1 MDMSLEVLEKF
12 AQENGNEELL
22 NAVKG
27 VKGSMG
33 ANLDRMSYLEKELQG
48 TISKRDRQAEL
59 VKAKLGLEEL
69 TEEALDKA
77 MSGKAKAGSAEFEAE
92 KRKLEDMVSML
103 QTEKESLNSK
113 HKSVMNQ
120 YKIERGLNDLGASSE
135 VNGSK
140 AYDILLSEVT
150 SNASFDG
157 DTLVFKANDGTTI
170 RNTDGTPMS
179 LADRYNQLKDSD
191 ELKFLFLADKQ
202 KSGSGTQDTRGG
214 GNKIT
219 SLSGLNDAQRL
230 ALFRNDPVLF
240 KKLSQG

>member
-1 MDMSLEVLEKF
+1 MSLEVLEKF

-59 VKAKLGLEEL
+59 VKSKLGLEEL
-69 TEEALDKA
+69 TEEALEKA
-77 MSGKAKAGSAEFEAE
+77 LSSKTKTGSAEFEAE

-103 QTEKESLNSK
+103 QTEKESLTSK
-113 HKSVMNQ
+113 HQSVMNQ

-157 DTLVFKANDGTTI
+157 DTLVFRANDGTTI
-170 RNTDGTPMS
+170 RNADGTPMS

-202 KSGSGTQDTRGG
+202 KSGSGTQNTKGG

-219 SLSGLNDAQRL
+219 SLAGLNDAQRL
-230 ALFRNDPVLF
+230 ALYRNDPELF

>member
-1 MDMSLEVLEKF
+1 MSLEVLEKF

-59 VKAKLGLEEL
+59 VKSKLGLEEL
-69 TEEALDKA
+69 TEEALEKA
-77 MSGKAKAGSAEFEAE
+77 LSSKTKSGSAEFEAE

-103 QTEKESLNSK
+103 QTEKESLTSK
-113 HKSVMNQ
+113 HQSVMNQ

-157 DTLVFKANDGTTI
+157 DTLVFRANDGTTI
-170 RNTDGTPMS
+170 RNADGTPMS

-191 ELKFLFLADKQ
+191 ELKFLFIEAKP
-202 KSGSGTQDTRGG
+202 KSGSSTQSTKGG

-219 SLSGLNDAQRL
+219 SLAGLNDAQRL
-230 ALFRNDPVLF
+230 ALYRNDPELF

>member
-1 MDMSLEVLEKF
+1 MSLEVLEKF

-59 VKAKLGLEEL
+59 VKSKLGLEEL
-69 TEEALDKA
+69 TEEALEKA
-77 MSGKAKAGSAEFEAE
+77 LSSKTKTGSAEFEAE

-103 QTEKESLNSK
+103 QTEKESLNYK
-113 HKSVMNQ
+113 HQSVVNQ
-120 YKIERGLNDLGASSE
+120 YKIERGLNDLGAGNE

-140 AYDILLSEVT
+140 AYDILLSEIT
-150 SNASFDG
+150 SNASFDS
-157 DTLVFKANDGTTI
+157 DTLVFRANDGTTI
-170 RNTDGTPMS
+170 RNADGTPMS
-179 LADRYNQLKDSD
+179 LADRYRQLKDSD
-191 ELKFLFLADKQ
+191 ELKFLFIADKQ
-202 KSGSGTQDTRGG
+202 KSGSGTQDTKGG
-214 GNKIT
+214 GNKVT
-219 SLSGLNDAQRL
+219 SLAGLNDAQRL
-230 ALFRNDPVLF
+230 ALYRNDPVLF

>member
-1 MDMSLEVLEKF
+1 
-12 AQENGNEELL
+12 
-22 NAVKG
+22 
-27 VKGSMG
+27 
-33 ANLDRMSYLEKELQG
+33 
-48 TISKRDRQAEL
+48 
-59 VKAKLGLEEL
+59 
-69 TEEALDKA
+69 
-77 MSGKAKAGSAEFEAE
+77 
-92 KRKLEDMVSML
+92 
-103 QTEKESLNSK
+103 
-113 HKSVMNQ
+113 MNQ

-157 DTLVFKANDGTTI
+157 DTLVFRANDGTTI
-170 RNTDGTPMS
+170 RNADGTPMS

-202 KSGSGTQDTRGG
+202 KSGSGTQDTKGG

-219 SLSGLNDAQRL
+219 SLAGLNDAQRL

>member
-48 TISKRDRQAEL
+48 SISRRDRQAEL
-59 VKAKLGLEEL
+59 VKSKLGLEEL
-69 TEEALDKA
+69 TEEALEKA
-77 MSGKAKAGSAEFEAE
+77 LLSKTKFGSAEFEAE

-103 QTEKESLNSK
+103 QTEKESLSSK
-113 HKSVMNQ
+113 HQSVMNQ

-157 DTLVFKANDGTTI
+157 DTLVFRANDGTTI
-170 RNTDGTPMS
+170 RNADGTPMS
-179 LADRYNQLKDSD
+179 LADRYSQLKDSD
-191 ELKFLFLADKQ
+191 ELRFLFLEPKP
-202 KSGSGTQDTRGG
+202 KSGSGTQDTKGG

-219 SLSGLNDAQRL
+219 SLAGLNDAQRL

>member
-1 MDMSLEVLEKF
+1 MSLEVLEKF
-12 AQENGNEELL
+12 AQESGSEELL

-59 VKAKLGLEEL
+59 VKSKLGLEEL
-69 TEEALDKA
+69 TEEALEKA
-77 MSGKAKAGSAEFEAE
+77 LSSKTKSGSAEFEAE

-113 HKSVMNQ
+113 HQSVMNQ

-157 DTLVFKANDGTTI
+157 DTLVFRANDGTTI
-170 RNTDGTPMS
+170 RNADGTPMS
-179 LADRYNQLKDSD
+179 LADPYNQLKDSE

-202 KSGSGTQDTRGG
+202 KSGSGTQNTKGG

-219 SLSGLNDAQRL
+219 SLAGLNDAQRL
-230 ALFRNDPVLF
+230 ALYRNDPELF